1 MIQSICEVKSD
12 ISPTSEKIK
21 EVLYNWLG
29 DDEFSC
35 HYFLRGLKNKNTICT
50 YAAYEKEKLVGLI
63 TAWNSEI
70 HPYCTYFS
78 MVTGPHIRYDIEFEL
93 LNYLLN
99 TKKIKQPLQTSIW
112 ETSYRLKAFYEQNE
126 FLEVRRTYTPSL
138 NVSKV
143 DLEQIIPQFNQQ
155 GISIKDLGS
164 IADHQALKFQ
174 LINLVKENYEKAHI
188 VNPVSN
194 QSNDWW
200 ERQIFNTDLIENGS
214 YILIIDSEI
223 YAYSLLHHSNTPDKY
238 EFGWRGTRYDVD
250 IRLMLMLTAH
260 QINFAEKNGIKFIEA
275 EVDSTD
281 NFSIEMLK
289 FFPFSPAPA
298 LLTFQKKFNIV

>member
-1 MIQSICEVKSD
+1 MIQRICEVKSN
-12 ISPTSEKIK
+12 ISPTSEIIK
-21 EVLYNWLG
+21 EVLSDWLG

-35 HYFLRGLKNKNTICT
+35 HYFLRGLNNKNTICT

-63 TAWNSEI
+63 TAWTSEI
-70 HPYCTYFS
+70 HPNCTYFS
-78 MVTGPHIRYDIEFEL
+78 MVAEPHTGYEIESVLFT
-93 LNYLLN
+93 YLLN
-99 TKKIKQPLQTSIW
+99 TKKIIPPLQTSIW
-112 ETSYRLKAFYEQNE
+112 ETCYRLKAFYEQNE

-138 NVSKV
+138 NISKV
-143 DLEQIIPQFNQQ
+143 DLKQIIPHFNQQ

-200 ERQIFNTDLIENGS
+200 EKQIFNADLIENGS
-214 YILIIDSEI
+214 YILIMDNEI

-238 EFGWRGTRYDVD
+238 EFGWRGTRYDAD

-260 QINFAEKNGIKFIEA
+260 QINFAEKNGIKSIEA
-275 EVDSTD
+275 EIDSTD
-281 NFSIEMLK
+281 TIEMLK

-298 LLTFQKKFNIV
+298 LLTFHKKF